1 MIESICRQCGR
12 TATVRSLQAECDY
25 CHGPDTLEELV
36 WPESTRSGCSEPET
50 TPPARGN
57 ASRSGFFVGGF
68 GGWRKRKSKGR
79 RAKLLFALSVLV
91 VMVFTGCATSRST
104 DLVIRCPDATAAHP
118 EVEVAVRVQSFHR

>member
-36 WPESTRSGCSEPET
+36 WPESTRSGCSVPES

-57 ASRSGFFVGGF
+57 ASRSGFFGGGL
-68 GGWRKRKSKGR
+68 GGWRRRKSKGSR
-79 RAKLLFALSVLV
+79 TKLLFTLSVLV
-91 VMVFTGCATSRST
+91 AAVCTGCATSRST
-104 DLVIRCPDATAAHP
+104 DMVIRCPDVTATHP
-118 EVEVAVRVQSFHR
+118 GVEVAIRVQSYQR